1 MQIEVVTARF
11 AHGNNGYYFSP
22 NGHELKKG
30 DKVLVETDKGK
41 DVVTIVRES
50 EEIPADQLVE
60 PIKNVLRKASD
71 EEVALA
77 LENDKKA
84 KRLLPEIKSIVKK
97 KKLEMKVV
105 SVEGN
110 YNLSRITVNFTAEN
124 RVDFR
129 ELVKEL
135 AEKYKTR
142 IELRQIGPRD
152 STRILGGLGPCGKVC
167 CCNQG
172 LDYTDHVSIKMAKNQ
187 GLSLNPNSI
196 SGLCGKLLCC
206 LAYENPYYI
215 EVMKIMP
222 KLNSMV
228 KTSDGEGKVI
238 YTDLIKKTVSVRFQ
252 TETTSEI
259 KTYDVKDVRFK
270 REN

>member
-50 EEIPADQLVE
+50 EEISADQLVE

-84 KRLLPEIKSIVKK
+84 ESLLPEIKSIVKK

-152 STRILGGLGPCGKVC
+152 ATRILGGLGPCGKVC